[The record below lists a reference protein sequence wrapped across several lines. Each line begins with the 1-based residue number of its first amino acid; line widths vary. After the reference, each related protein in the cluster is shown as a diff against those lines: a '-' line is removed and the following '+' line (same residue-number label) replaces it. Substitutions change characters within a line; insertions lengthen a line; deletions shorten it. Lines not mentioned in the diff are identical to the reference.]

1 MNGRTRTLRTA
12 LVACLCAASLLVTAG
27 IAFGAPAI
35 LLERGEGS
43 SPTGG
48 KVEATCTGQLGA
60 ATDFNRIT
68 YAVEAAAIATH
79 RKPGVV
85 AVGTGVVCR
94 IVNASTGT
102 VYGTVRG
109 GAPGAAAVAA
119 GTISFPRTAVVRV
132 CVEGNAVYSD
142 GSTAAFSRC

>member
-1 MNGRTRTLRTA
+1 MNGRTRTLRTV

-48 KVEATCTGQLGA
+48 TVEAFCTGQLGA

-68 YAVEAAAIATH
+68 YAVEAVANAAHSKI
-79 RKPGVV
+79 GV
-85 AVGTGVVCR
+85 APVGTGIVCR
-94 IVNASTGT
+94 IVNASTGA

-109 GAPGAAAVAA
+109 GAPGSTAVAA
-119 GTISFPRTAVVRV
+119 GTISFPRTAAVRA
-132 CVEGNAVYSD
+132 CVEASAVYSD
-142 GSTAAFSRC
+142 GSTAAFDGC